1 MLLQAAINGVRAPA
15 EHPALPAAKAHM
27 DLGEPPMIPVY
38 LVDVFTDR
46 PFTGNPLAI
55 VVDADDLETERMQRI
70 AGEFNQT
77 ETTFLLRPSA
87 EGALWRLRSF
97 TAIGTEVFGVGH
109 NALGA
114 WWWLAASG
122 RLTLDA
128 PTRTFTQEIDGRVL
142 PVEIRSD
149 KGRVASVGMT
159 QADPVFGAVVGN
171 VSPLASSLDLGDA
184 ELATGRLQA
193 QVVST
198 GVPHLLVPLRDQG
211 ALGRA
216 RPRESLAAYLR
227 SVGAQGCYVF
237 CLDPLEPDAPVRAR
251 FFGPNVGIAEDP
263 ATGSAAGPLAAYLV
277 EHRLVSEQRP
287 LMIEQGHTMGR
298 PIEVRVS
305 GGGVRVYGTAV
316 VVLEG
321 RFQH

>member
-1 MLLQAAINGVRAPA
+1 MTTPF
-15 EHPALPAAKAHM
+15 
-27 DLGEPPMIPVY
+27 Y

-55 VVDADDLETERMQRI
+55 VAGADDFDTGWMRRV

-77 ETTFLLRPSA
+77 ETTFVLRPTVD
-87 EGALWRLRSF
+87 GADWRLRSF

-109 NALGA
+109 NALGV

-122 RLTLDA
+122 RLQLDA
-128 PTRTFTQEIDGRVL
+128 ATRTFTQEIDGRVL
-142 PVEIRSD
+142 PVEIRSEQ
-149 KGRVASVGMT
+149 GRVVSVGMT
-159 QADPVFGAVVGN
+159 QAEPVFGAVVGKL
-171 VSPLASSLDLGDA
+171 SPLATALDLGDA
-184 ELATGRLQA
+184 ELAVGRLQA

-198 GVPHLLVPLRDQG
+198 GVPHLLVPVRDQG

-216 RPRESLAAYLR
+216 RPRETLAAYLR
-227 SVGAQGCYVF
+227 SIGAQGCYVF

-277 EHRLVSEQRP
+277 EHQLASEQRP
-287 LMIEQGHTMGR
+287 VVVEQGHTMGR
-298 PIEVRVS
+298 PSRIEVRLS

-316 VVLEG
+316 LVLEG
-321 RFQH
+321 RLRH

>member
-1 MLLQAAINGVRAPA
+1 MTPFYV
-15 EHPALPAAKAHM
+15 
-27 DLGEPPMIPVY
+27 
-38 LVDVFTDR
+38 VDVFTDR
-46 PFTGNPLAI
+46 PFAGNPLAI
-55 VVDADDLETERMQRI
+55 VSDADQLDTERMRRI

-77 ETTFLLRPSA
+77 ETTFVLRPTTD
-87 EGALWRLRSF
+87 GAQWRLRSF

-122 RLTLDA
+122 RLALDA
-128 PTRTFTQEIDGRVL
+128 PTRTFAQEIDGRVL
-142 PVEIRSD
+142 PVEIRSES
-149 KGRVASVGMT
+149 GRVVSVGMT
-159 QADPVFGAVVGN
+159 QADPVFGAVVGKI
-171 VSPLASSLDLGDA
+171 SPLASALDLGDA
-184 ELATGRLQA
+184 ELAVGRLHA

-198 GVPHLLVPLRDQG
+198 GVPHLLVPVRDQG

-216 RPRESLAAYLR
+216 RPRETLAAYLR

-237 CLDPLEPDAPVRAR
+237 GLDPLDPEAPVRAR

-277 EHRLVSEQRP
+277 ARGLANERRP
-287 LMIEQGHTMGR
+287 VVVEQGHTMGR
-298 PIEVRVS
+298 PSRIEVRVS
-305 GGGVRVYGTAV
+305 GGGVRVSGTAV

-321 RFQH
+321 RLQH

>member
-1 MLLQAAINGVRAPA
+1 MTPF
-15 EHPALPAAKAHM
+15 
-27 DLGEPPMIPVY
+27 Y

-55 VVDADDLETERMQRI
+55 VTEADDLDTGRMQRI

-77 ETTFLLRPSA
+77 ETTFLLRPRA
-87 EGALWRLRSF
+87 EGAEWRLRSF
-97 TAIGTEVFGVGH
+97 TAVGTEVFGVGH

-128 PTRTFTQEIDGRVL
+128 PTRTFAQEIDGRVL

-149 KGRVASVGMT
+149 RGRVVSVGMA

-171 VSPLASSLDLGDA
+171 VSPLASALDLGDA
-184 ELATGRLQA
+184 ELAMGRLQA

-198 GVPHLLVPLRDQG
+198 GVPHLLVPVRDQD

-216 RPRESLAAYLR
+216 RPRETLAAYLR
-227 SVGAQGCYVF
+227 SVGAQGCYLF
-237 CLDPLEPDAPVRAR
+237 YLDPLDPDAPVRAR

-277 EHRLVSEQRP
+277 EHRLASERRP
-287 LMIEQGHTMGR
+287 VVVEQGHTMGR
-298 PIEVRVS
+298 PSRIEVRVS
-305 GGGVRVYGTAV
+305 GGGVRVHGTAV
-316 VVLEG
+316 LVLEG
-321 RFQH
+321 RLRS

>member
-1 MLLQAAINGVRAPA
+1 MTPFL
-15 EHPALPAAKAHM
+15 
-27 DLGEPPMIPVY
+27 

-46 PFTGNPLAI
+46 PFAGNPLAI
-55 VVDADDLETERMQRI
+55 VSDADHLDTERMRRI

-77 ETTFLLRPSA
+77 ETTFVLRPSTD
-87 EGALWRLRSF
+87 GAQWRLRSF

-114 WWWLAASG
+114 CWWLAASG
-122 RLTLDA
+122 RLKLDA
-128 PTRTFTQEIDGRVL
+128 PTRTFAQEIDGRVL
-142 PVEIRSD
+142 PVEIRSEA
-149 KGRVASVGMT
+149 GRVVSVGMT
-159 QADPVFGAVVGN
+159 QADPVFGAVVGKIP
-171 VSPLASSLDLGDA
+171 PLASALDLGDA
-184 ELATGRLQA
+184 ELAVGRLHA

-198 GVPHLLVPLRDQG
+198 GVPHLLVPVRDQG

-216 RPRESLAAYLR
+216 RPRETLATYLR

-237 CLDPLEPDAPVRAR
+237 CLDPLDPEAPARAR

-277 EHRLVSEQRP
+277 AHGLANEQRP
-287 LMIEQGHTMGR
+287 VVVEQGHTMGR
-298 PIEVRVS
+298 PSRIEVRVS
-305 GGGVRVYGTAV
+305 GGGVRVSGTAV

-321 RFQH
+321 RLKH

>member
-1 MLLQAAINGVRAPA
+1 MTPF
-15 EHPALPAAKAHM
+15 
-27 DLGEPPMIPVY
+27 Y

-55 VVDADDLETERMQRI
+55 VTDADAFDDARMQRV

-77 ETTFLLRPSA
+77 ETTFVLRPTV
-87 EGALWRLRSF
+87 EGADWRLRSF
-97 TAIGTEVFGVGH
+97 TAVGTEVFGVGH

-114 WWWLAASG
+114 WWWLAVSG

-128 PTRTFTQEIDGRVL
+128 ATRTFAQEIDGRVL
-142 PVEIRSD
+142 PVEVRSER
-149 KGRVASVGMT
+149 GRVVSVGMS
-159 QADPVFGAVVGN
+159 QADPVFGAVVGKIT
-171 VSPLASSLDLGDA
+171 PLASALDLGDA
-184 ELATGRLQA
+184 ELAVGRLQA

-198 GVPHLLVPLRDQG
+198 GVPHLLVPVRDQG

-216 RPRESLAAYLR
+216 RPMETLAAYLR

-237 CLDPLEPDAPVRAR
+237 CLDPLDPDTPTRAR

-277 EHRLVSEQRP
+277 EHKLASERRP
-287 LMIEQGHTMGR
+287 VVIEQGHAMGR
-298 PIEVRVS
+298 PSRIEVRVS
-305 GGGVRVYGTAV
+305 GGGVRVCGTAV
-316 VVLEG
+316 LVLEG
-321 RFQH
+321 HLRH